1 MPSKTSHSTRK
12 NHFSSNGRRP
22 IETDNLH
29 LNVPINRLKT
39 RKEESGQNPVQRSIL
54 SKNKLD
60 SATELEVDFASDEDS
75 DDAYYELKL
84 KD

>member
-1 MPSKTSHSTRK
+1 
-12 NHFSSNGRRP
+12 
-22 IETDNLH
+22 
-29 LNVPINRLKT
+29 
-39 RKEESGQNPVQRSIL
+39 VQRSIL